1 MSLKHHTQEQDSI
14 GRVKGGSNM
23 ADKELEGASL
33 PTGIE
38 VDDAAAYF
46 GVIESS
52 DMVHTLMAMEQEKA
66 MEQFFSILSDVVL
79 LPGDFDF
86 EAASERI
93 QCEGGEIYYL
103 VAGHLGLM
111 SLPDPLSQYLGL
123 PDSSGESSGQSPSLS
138 EEEQGKLAT
147 LADPMRILKL
157 LAIASTTGSEGEVTR
172 YLNTLK
178 QLFADP
184 ASHKAT
190 LLAVADELDASLDV
204 AGHALPVPSL
214 ASGKAAA
221 APIASASVSLPKP
234 TPKPEPVEEVPLP
247 PAPQVEK
254 EVDLPDLPLPSEVSS
269 AVELPSVEPV
279 AVAEPVLDTN
289 NERMVARAEEDA
301 FSGAFDLGLGKEEP
315 EVIASEPTPEP
326 VEETIQE
333 PELEPAPEPVEEV
346 PEPAEEEEFV
356 SAAEH
361 FLAAD
366 TDGSR
371 ELSVEELAVATGTSL
386 EEAKELHEQF
396 LSLNSF
402 HPLLLRKLSR
412 FLVRSH
418 LFVNHLHNNHSLYNN
433 PFSNQI
439 SNNKAGINNRHN
451 SNSRAGI
458 NSLLNSSSNR
468 LGINSLL
475 NSSSN
480 RLGINNPSK
489 AGINLNNRF
498 NQQSVQEFIA
508 EVAVSGLTH
517 TGDSAQFVARRA
529 AFADQS
535 HSVNSP
541 LVMS

>member
-1 MSLKHHTQEQDSI
+1 
-14 GRVKGGSNM
+14 M

-52 DMVHTLMAMEQEKA
+52 DMVHTLMDMEQEKA

-138 EEEQGKLAT
+138 EEEQSKLAT

-157 LAIASTTGSEGEVTR
+157 LAVASTTGSEGEVTR

-184 ASHKAT
+184 ASHTAT
-190 LLAVADELDASLDV
+190 LLAVADELNASLDV

-221 APIASASVSLPKP
+221 APIASVPRSVP
-234 TPKPEPVEEVPLP
+234 TPAVKTPLPAEEVPLP
-247 PAPQVEK
+247 PTPKVEK
-254 EVDLPDLPLPSEVSS
+254 EVSLPDLPSPSEVSGT
-269 AVELPSVEPV
+269 VELPSVEPV
-279 AVAEPVLDTN
+279 AAVEPILDTN
-289 NERMVARAEEDA
+289 NERMVARAEENA

-315 EVIASEPTPEP
+315 PVLPEPTPEP
-326 VEETIQE
+326 EQMEEPIPESVPEIVPE
-333 PELEPAPEPVEEV
+333 PIPEPEPV
-346 PEPAEEEEFV
+346 EEEEFV

-366 TDGSR
+366 TDGSK

-386 EEAKELHEQF
+386 EEAKELHEQADTDGDGTVS
-396 LSLNSF
+396 LSEFISSPAAEKTQSLPRPVAPVRK
-402 HPLLLRKLSR
+402 PLAQQQQP
-412 FLVRSH
+412 VQQQP
-418 LFVNHLHNNHSLYNN
+418 VQQQ
-433 PFSNQI
+433 PAQQQQPQQ
-439 SNNKAGINNRHN
+439 GW
-451 SNSRAGI
+451 
-458 NSLLNSSSNR
+458 
-468 LGINSLL
+468 
-475 NSSSN
+475 
-480 RLGINNPSK
+480 
-489 AGINLNNRF
+489 
-498 NQQSVQEFIA
+498 NQQQQPQQGWNQQPQQQQGWNQQPQQQQGWNQQQNRQQGWNQPQQPIQPTIR
-508 EVAVSGLTH
+508 SGVLCRGCGIGLDPYWRFCPICGT
-517 TGDSAQFVARRA
+517 
-529 AFADQS
+529 QS
-535 HSVNSP
+535 GGVR
-541 LVMS
+541 

>member
-1 MSLKHHTQEQDSI
+1 
-14 GRVKGGSNM
+14 M

-123 PDSSGESSGQSPSLS
+123 PDSSGDSSGQSPSLS
-138 EEEQGKLAT
+138 EEEQSKLAT

-184 ASHKAT
+184 ASHTAT

-221 APIASASVSLPKP
+221 APIASAPVSLPKP
-234 TPKPEPVEEVPLP
+234 APSMPEPVGEVPLP
-247 PAPQVEK
+247 PVPQVEK

-279 AVAEPVLDTN
+279 VVAEPELDTN

-315 EVIASEPTPEP
+315 EVSVPN
-326 VEETIQE
+326 
-333 PELEPAPEPVEEV
+333 PAPEPVEEMIQEPVLEPAPVPVEDV

-386 EEAKELHEQF
+386 EEAKELHEQADADGDGTVS
-396 LSLNSF
+396 LSEFISSPAAEKTQSLPRPVAPVRK
-402 HPLLLRKLSR
+402 PLAQQPQPAQQQP
-412 FLVRSH
+412 VQQ
-418 LFVNHLHNNHSLYNN
+418 
-433 PFSNQI
+433 PTQQQQ
-439 SNNKAGINNRHN
+439 GW
-451 SNSRAGI
+451 
-458 NSLLNSSSNR
+458 
-468 LGINSLL
+468 
-475 NSSSN
+475 
-480 RLGINNPSK
+480 
-489 AGINLNNRF
+489 
-498 NQQSVQEFIA
+498 NQQPAQQQQQGWNQQPAQQQQGWNQPPPQQQQHAWNQQPQQGWNQPQQIQPTIR
-508 EVAVSGLTH
+508 SGIHCRGCGIGLDPYWRFCPICGT
-517 TGDSAQFVARRA
+517 
-529 AFADQS
+529 QS
-535 HSVNSP
+535 GVR
-541 LVMS
+541 

>member
-1 MSLKHHTQEQDSI
+1 
-14 GRVKGGSNM
+14 M

-52 DMVHTLMAMEQEKA
+52 DMVHTLMGMEQEKA

-123 PDSSGESSGQSPSLS
+123 PDSSGDSSGQSPSLS
-138 EEEQGKLAT
+138 EEDLSKLAT

-157 LAIASTTGSEGEVTR
+157 LAVASTTGSEGEVTR

-184 ASHKAT
+184 ASHTAT
-190 LLAVADELDASLDV
+190 LLDVADELDASLDV

-221 APIASASVSLPKP
+221 APIASVPRSVP
-234 TPKPEPVEEVPLP
+234 TPAVQTPLPVEEVPLP
-247 PAPQVEK
+247 STPKVEK
-254 EVDLPDLPLPSEVSS
+254 EVSLPDLPSPAEVSGT
-269 AVELPSVEPV
+269 VELPSVEPV
-279 AVAEPVLDTN
+279 AVVEPVLDTN
-289 NERMVARAEEDA
+289 NERMVARAEENA
-301 FSGAFDLGLGKEEP
+301 FSGAFDLGLGKEEHPVLP
-315 EVIASEPTPEP
+315 EPIPEPEQVEEPIPEPVPEIVPEPTPEP
-326 VEETIQE
+326 EHV
-333 PELEPAPEPVEEV
+333 
-346 PEPAEEEEFV
+346 EEEEFV

-366 TDGSR
+366 TDGSK

-386 EEAKELHEQF
+386 EEAKELHEQADSDGDGTVS
-396 LSLNSF
+396 LSEFISSPAAEKTQSLPRPVAPVRK
-402 HPLLLRKLSR
+402 PLAQQQPAQQQP
-412 FLVRSH
+412 VQQQPVQQQPAQQH
-418 LFVNHLHNNHSLYNN
+418 Q
-433 PFSNQI
+433 PQQ
-439 SNNKAGINNRHN
+439 GW
-451 SNSRAGI
+451 
-458 NSLLNSSSNR
+458 
-468 LGINSLL
+468 
-475 NSSSN
+475 
-480 RLGINNPSK
+480 
-489 AGINLNNRF
+489 
-498 NQQSVQEFIA
+498 NQQPQQQQGWNQQQNQQQGWNQQPQQQQGWNQQQNQQQGWNQPQQPIQPTIR
-508 EVAVSGLTH
+508 SGVLCRGCGIGLDPYWRFCPICGT
-517 TGDSAQFVARRA
+517 
-529 AFADQS
+529 QS
-535 HSVNSP
+535 GGVR
-541 LVMS
+541 

>member
-123 PDSSGESSGQSPSLS
+123 PDSSGDSSGQSPSLS

-234 TPKPEPVEEVPLP
+234 TPKPEPMEEVPLP
-247 PAPQVEK
+247 PVPQVEK

-279 AVAEPVLDTN
+279 AVAEPVLDTD

-301 FSGAFDLGLGKEEP
+301 FSGAFDLGLGKEEADVVVP
-315 EVIASEPTPEP
+315 HPASEL

-333 PELEPAPEPVEEV
+333 PVLEPVPEPVEEV
-346 PEPAEEEEFV
+346 LEPAEEEEFV

-386 EEAKELHEQF
+386 EEAKELHEQADTDGDGTVS
-396 LSLNSF
+396 LSEFISSPAAEKTQSLPRPVAPVRK
-402 HPLLLRKLSR
+402 PLAQQSQP
-412 FLVRSH
+412 VQQP
-418 LFVNHLHNNHSLYNN
+418 VQQ
-433 PFSNQI
+433 PTQQQQ
-439 SNNKAGINNRHN
+439 GW
-451 SNSRAGI
+451 
-458 NSLLNSSSNR
+458 
-468 LGINSLL
+468 
-475 NSSSN
+475 
-480 RLGINNPSK
+480 
-489 AGINLNNRF
+489 
-498 NQQSVQEFIA
+498 NQQPAQQQQQGWNQQPPQQQQQQAWNQQPPQQQQQQAWNQQPQQGWNQPQQQIQPTIR
-508 EVAVSGLTH
+508 SGIHCRGCGIGLDPYWRFCPICGT
-517 TGDSAQFVARRA
+517 
-529 AFADQS
+529 QS
-535 HSVNSP
+535 GVR
-541 LVMS
+541 

>member
-1 MSLKHHTQEQDSI
+1 
-14 GRVKGGSNM
+14 M

-123 PDSSGESSGQSPSLS
+123 PDSSGDSSGQSPSLS
-138 EEEQGKLAT
+138 EEEQSKLAT

-184 ASHKAT
+184 ASHTAT

-221 APIASASVSLPKP
+221 APIASAPVSLPKP
-234 TPKPEPVEEVPLP
+234 VPSVPEPVEEVPLP

-254 EVDLPDLPLPSEVSS
+254 EVGLPDLPLPSEVSG

-301 FSGAFDLGLGKEEP
+301 FSGAFDLGLGKEEQ
-315 EVIASEPTPEP
+315 EVTVPIPAPEP

-333 PELEPAPEPVEEV
+333 PVLEPAPVPVEEV
-346 PEPAEEEEFV
+346 LEPAEEEEFV

-386 EEAKELHEQF
+386 EEAKELHEQADTDGDGTVS
-396 LSLNSF
+396 LSEFISSPAAEKTQSLPRPVAPVRK
-402 HPLLLRKLSR
+402 PLAQQPQP
-412 FLVRSH
+412 VQQQP
-418 LFVNHLHNNHSLYNN
+418 VQQ
-433 PFSNQI
+433 PPQQQQEW
-439 SNNKAGINNRHN
+439 
-451 SNSRAGI
+451 
-458 NSLLNSSSNR
+458 
-468 LGINSLL
+468 
-475 NSSSN
+475 
-480 RLGINNPSK
+480 
-489 AGINLNNRF
+489 
-498 NQQSVQEFIA
+498 NQQPAQQQQQGWNQQPAQQQQQGWNQQPPQQQQGWNQQPPQQQQGWNQPQQQIQPTIR
-508 EVAVSGLTH
+508 SGIHCRGCGIGLDPYWRFCPICGT
-517 TGDSAQFVARRA
+517 
-529 AFADQS
+529 QS
-535 HSVNSP
+535 GVR
-541 LVMS
+541 